1 MDAAEE
7 EEEGEQV
14 LEEGEEGAMVR
25 GGKEGGERGE
35 EVGEEGGREGSR
47 GGRGGGGGEEGFEA
61 QGDGSED
68 DDGEAGRATKPAV
81 VGRVSLWVMEKEER
95 GAGEDDQQAGGRG
108 TARNQ
113 APCHN
118 KPHACLSYTLLLRI
132 ACVSACTPGWP
143 RQRFVHPTLM
153 TPSSD

>member
-1 MDAAEE
+1 
-7 EEEGEQV
+7 
-14 LEEGEEGAMVR
+14 MVR

-47 GGRGGGGGEEGFEA
+47 GGRGGGGGEEEGFEA

-95 GAGEDDQQAGGRG
+95 GAGEVDQQAGGRG
-108 TARNQ
+108 KAK
-113 APCHN
+113 
-118 KPHACLSYTLLLRI
+118 KPN
-132 ACVSACTPGWP
+132 
-143 RQRFVHPTLM
+143 
-153 TPSSD
+153 

>member
-1 MDAAEE
+1 
-7 EEEGEQV
+7 
-14 LEEGEEGAMVR
+14 MVR
-25 GGKEGGERGE
+25 GGKEGRERGE

-47 GGRGGGGGEEGFEA
+47 GGRGGGGEKEEGFEA

-108 TARNQ
+108 TAPQQ
-113 APCHN
+113 A
-118 KPHACLSYTLLLRI
+118 ACLPSLHPAPSDCVCERMHARVALSAFCVVPPCPLSPHPDDTLI
-132 ACVSACTPGWP
+132 
-143 RQRFVHPTLM
+143 
-153 TPSSD
+153 

>member
-1 MDAAEE
+1 
-7 EEEGEQV
+7 
-14 LEEGEEGAMVR
+14 VR

-47 GGRGGGGGEEGFEA
+47 GGRGGGGGEEEGFEA

-95 GAGEDDQQAGGRG
+95 GSGEVEQQAGGRG
-108 TARNQ
+108 KAK
-113 APCHN
+113 
-118 KPHACLSYTLLLRI
+118 KPN
-132 ACVSACTPGWP
+132 
-143 RQRFVHPTLM
+143 
-153 TPSSD
+153 